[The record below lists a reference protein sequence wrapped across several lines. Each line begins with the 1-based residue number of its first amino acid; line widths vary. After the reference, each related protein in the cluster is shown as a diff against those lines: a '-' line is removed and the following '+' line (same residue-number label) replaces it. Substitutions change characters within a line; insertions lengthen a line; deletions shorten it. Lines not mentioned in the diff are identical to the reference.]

1 MTYDQLFKSI
11 KAGDIKPLYVFYG
24 DEQYL
29 VESAVRR
36 IREALLPE
44 GLETFNEN
52 VYDTEVSVPDLISVA
67 GTLPLMADKRLVLV
81 KRWNAFQKGFA
92 SEKDEALLCGFLDN
106 PPDSCC
112 LIFWE
117 EAAPGQKKQ
126 GKSSDDIGGRRR
138 VPKAL
143 VEVLEKKAEQ
153 VEFTYLEPDRLY
165 KWCSNY
171 LAQSECGIEQEALLH
186 LADITSP
193 ALIAITRELDKLSS
207 FVGKNGIIKKAD
219 VDAMVTPSAETTV
232 FRMIDMLMQK
242 RLGEAFTLLSSL
254 LENGE
259 KPIGIIALL
268 TRQMRLLTHIM
279 LMRQNGISLQDI
291 AQRLNIKFAAA
302 SSIARGGAR
311 FKPDELEE
319 CYKLC
324 IDTDYAIKSG
334 KIREDIA
341 LNSLMLK
348 LGGVRSEQ
356 SVN

>member
-29 VESAVRR
+29 IRSAVQRL
-36 IREALLPE
+36 REALLPE

-81 KRWNAFQKGFA
+81 KRWNAFQKGFP
-92 SEKDEALLCGFLDN
+92 SDKDEALLCEFLEN

-117 EAAPGQKKQ
+117 EVAPGQKKQ
-126 GKSSDDIGGRRR
+126 GRSDTEGGGRRK

-143 VEVLEKKAEQ
+143 VEVLERKAEP
-153 VEFTYLEPDRLY
+153 VEFTYLDSDRLY

-171 LAQSECGIEQEALLH
+171 LSKSECGIEQEALLH
-186 LADITSP
+186 LSDITSP
-193 ALIAITRELDKLSS
+193 ALTAITGELDKLAA
-207 FVGKNGIIKKAD
+207 FVGKSGIIKKAD

-232 FRMIDMLMQK
+232 FRMIDMLMQR

-279 LMRQNGISLQDI
+279 LMRQNGIQLRDI
-291 AQRLNIKFAAA
+291 ADKLGIKYTAAQ
-302 SSIARGGAR
+302 SIARGGAR
-311 FKPDELEE
+311 FKTEELEA
-319 CYKLC
+319 CYRLC
-324 IDTDYAIKSG
+324 IETDFAIKSG

-348 LGGVRSEQ
+348 LGGADKG
-356 SVN
+356 N